1 MKIMEKKAEETGTPL
16 PKKIEWVCWALLA
29 TGTGTGYMLFSSA
42 VALGFFLGGLIGIVN
57 FLFLSRDL
65 GILVSRRVGGNG
77 PGKPRAFMLVRH
89 YLRLVLTAGVLFL
102 VITKTPA
109 NVLGLVAG
117 LSVVIVSVFMT
128 VVTAHY
134 INPLR
139 RLKDKNAS
147 PVISR

>member
-1 MKIMEKKAEETGTPL
+1 MPL
-16 PKKIEWVCWALLA
+16 PKKIEWAGWILLA
-29 TGTGTGYMLFSSA
+29 AGTGIGYLFLSRG
-42 VALGFFLGGLIGIVN
+42 VALGFFFGGLIGLVN
-57 FLFLSRDL
+57 FHFLSRDL
-65 GILVSRRVGGNG
+65 GILVKRQVAGDG

-89 YLRLVLTAGVLFL
+89 YFRLVLTAGVLFL

-117 LSVVIVSVFMT
+117 LSVVIVSVFLTVMT
-128 VVTAHY
+128 VHY
-134 INPLR
+134 KNPLR

>member
-1 MKIMEKKAEETGTPL
+1 MEKKAEETGTPL
-16 PKKIEWVCWALLA
+16 PKKIEWVCWTFLA
-29 TGTGTGYMLFSSA
+29 AGTGIGYILFSSA

-65 GILVSRRVGGNG
+65 GTLVGRRVGGSA

-117 LSVVIVSVFMT
+117 LSVVIVSVFLT
-128 VVTAHY
+128 VVTAYY